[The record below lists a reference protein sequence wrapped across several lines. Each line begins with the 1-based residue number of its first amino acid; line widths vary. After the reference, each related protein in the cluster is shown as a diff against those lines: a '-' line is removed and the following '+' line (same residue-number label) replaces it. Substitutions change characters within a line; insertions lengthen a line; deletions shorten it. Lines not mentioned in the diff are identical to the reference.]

1 MKINVKK
8 LLSVGNILCMA
19 ATLLSLIALII
30 FNASVSMKGYFEGLG
45 SSTVT
50 TFAVLALVF
59 GIISSVIPLISVNEK
74 VDYVLDIVKSILV
87 IVMTAFLVAAMIA
100 FVQIRVDGLAK
111 IFFSDAN
118 TIAETQTP
126 ENLAS
131 ANTSITGIVFFAI
144 AWVVSLV
151 SSFFSYAGKEK
162 EAAPAATEAE

>member
-8 LLSVGNILCMA
+8 LLTVGNILCMA

-30 FNASVSMKGYFEGLG
+30 FNASVSMKGYFQGLG
-45 SSTVT
+45 SSSVT

-59 GIISSVIPLISVNEK
+59 GIISSIIPLFSINEK
-74 VDYVLDIVKSILV
+74 VDYVLDIVKTILV
-87 IVMTAFLVAAMIA
+87 VVMTAFLIAAMIA

-131 ANTSITGIVFFAI
+131 ANTSITGIVFFGI
-144 AWVVSLV
+144 AWIVSLV
-151 SSFFSYAGKEK
+151 SSFFSYAGKESK
-162 EAAPAATEAE
+162 AEQPAPKAE